1 MNTPSY
7 CIIIQWMKLYYQK
20 RYQTLTGASNIFHS
34 SKLTSKVQNTHWICY
49 KLQQQQKM
57 NIDRLICNLSNVIEF
72 SVKREILNTHS
83 LRYMLNYR
91 FFITIIHNTP
101 AESTAHRRQVPDVI
115 PAIIIINCCPC
126 VCVCV
131 RVFIDLLHWC
141 VCLLFDGTW
150 QE

>member
-1 MNTPSY
+1 MNETILPEALSNTDRCFKY
-7 CIIIQWMKLYYQK
+7 FPFIQIDVKSTK
-20 RYQTLTGASNIFHS
+20 HTLNM
-34 SKLTSKVQNTHWICY
+34 
-49 KLQQQQKM
+49 LQQQQKM

-126 VCVCV
+126 VCVRASV
-131 RVFIDLLHWC
+131 H
-141 VCLLFDGTW
+141 
-150 QE
+150 